1 MAKETASKVKV
12 TNSAG
17 PLGLFF
23 VMAYI
28 GAAIYFVQQNE
39 GFWGFIVALLQ
50 AFVWPVY
57 VIHAVL
63 KLLGV

>member
-1 MAKETASKVKV
+1 MAKDKKTKVV
-12 TNSAG
+12 TSDG

-23 VMAYI
+23 IMAYI
-28 GAAIYFVQQNE
+28 GAVIYFVQQNE
-39 GFWGFIVALLQ
+39 GFWGFILALLQ
-50 AFVWPVY
+50 GFVWPVY

>member
-1 MAKETASKVKV
+1 MAKQKTTKVVEK
-12 TNSAG
+12 SG
-17 PLGLFF
+17 PWGLFF

-28 GAAIYFVQQNE
+28 GAVIYFVQRNE
-39 GFWGFIVALLQ
+39 GFWGFILALLQ

-63 KLLGV
+63 KLLGI